1 MGNIFNTIRNTDVMS
16 DRIRVDVTESISDDI
31 LQDNIVEQIRNLN
44 KNIEKNNN
52 NFVESFQLRL
62 NSINELYH
70 DDEKLQRMIHSI
82 KNNFYSTILEELQLK
97 YQFTLDFRDNLLSN
111 EQHSVVA
118 ELYNFLVADLYDNI
132 VNYAVN
138 KILGSIDNILYEYS
152 DKVTT
157 KNNIFKSLLAK
168 YSENTAI
175 ILYHI
180 SDIINKIDIDN
191 MYDFVKISTMRDT
204 DEYTN
209 MMVLNIFDELD
220 TYVDL
225 GITPGEPKFLKEIL
239 DNNYALRQD
248 ISNKLINLYKD

>member
-1 MGNIFNTIRNTDVMS
+1 MGNIFNTIRNNDVMS

-44 KNIEKNNN
+44 KNIEKTNN
-52 NFVESFQLRL
+52 NFIESFQMRL

-70 DDEKLQRMIHSI
+70 DDEKLQRMINAIEH
-82 KNNFYSTILEELQLK
+82 NFYNAILEELQLK
-97 YQFTLDFRDNLLSN
+97 YKFEIDFRDNLMSD
-111 EQHSVVA
+111 EQHRVVT
-118 ELYNFLVADLYDNI
+118 ELYNFFVVDLYDNI
-132 VNYAVN
+132 ANFTVNT
-138 KILGSIDNILYEYS
+138 ILGSVDNILKEYA
-152 DKVTT
+152 DKVNI
-157 KNNIFKSLLAK
+157 KNNIYKSILNK
-168 YSENTAI
+168 YNENTAI
-175 ILYHI
+175 ILYFI

-191 MYDFVKISTMRDT
+191 LYDFVKTSTMRDT
-204 DEYTN
+204 EEYTN

-248 ISNKLINLYKD
+248 VTNKLISLYKE

>member
-1 MGNIFNTIRNTDVMS
+1 LGNIFNTIRNNDVMS

-31 LQDNIVEQIRNLN
+31 LQDNVVEQIRNLN

-52 NFVESFQLRL
+52 NFVESFQMRL
-62 NSINELYH
+62 NSINELYYN
-70 DDEKLQRMIHSI
+70 DKKLQRMINTI
-82 KNNFYSTILEELQLK
+82 KNNFYSTILDELQLK
-97 YQFTLDFRDNLLSN
+97 YQFTIDFRDNLMID
-111 EQHSVVA
+111 EQHHVVT
-118 ELYNFLVADLYDNI
+118 ELYNFLVIDIYDNI

-138 KILGSIDNILYEYS
+138 TILGSIENILYEYS
-152 DKVTT
+152 DKINN
-157 KNNIFKSLLAK
+157 KNNIYKSLVSK
-168 YSENTAI
+168 YNESTAT

-180 SDIINKIDIDN
+180 SDIINKINIDN
-191 MYDFVKISTMRDT
+191 MYDFVKTSTMRDP
-204 DEYTN
+204 EEFTN

-248 ISNKLINLYKD
+248 ITNKLIELYKK